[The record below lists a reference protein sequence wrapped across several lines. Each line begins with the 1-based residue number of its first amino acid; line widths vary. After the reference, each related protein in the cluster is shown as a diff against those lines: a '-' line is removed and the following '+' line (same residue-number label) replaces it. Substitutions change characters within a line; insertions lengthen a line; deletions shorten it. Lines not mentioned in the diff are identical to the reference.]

1 MRIRLAL
8 MFSFISYS
16 RGDQA
21 FALQLVGA
29 LVQRGSTAWLDRND
43 VLPAGELR
51 EDIQARIEEAGAF
64 LFLLSPDSIISEE
77 CKKELG
83 YAVSCGKKLIPV
95 LRRNVNNDLVP
106 QALRGLDRITDASFD
121 RLVEKVLDALLID
134 KDDWNRSGWWQRL
147 SREWEKDHKQN
158 ASLLLRGKELKSAE
172 ELLKRAEHWRL
183 EGGQEK
189 HEANPLPPY
198 LLYVSTAARN
208 TSRLSNGFSVF

>member
-1 MRIRLAL
+1 MADV
-8 MFSFISYS
+8 FDVFISYLHL
-16 RGDQA
+16 DEA

-29 LVQRGSTAWLDRND
+29 LKQSGFTAWFDRSD
-43 VLPAGELR
+43 VVPAGKFR
-51 EDIQARIEEAGAF
+51 EDVDAGIEEAGAF
-64 LFLLSPDSIISEE
+64 LFLLSPDSVSSDSKE
-77 CKKELG
+77 CKRELE

-95 LRRNVNNDLVP
+95 VYKAVDRDRAPQELRELP
-106 QALRGLDRITDASFD
+106 WIEDASFD
-121 RLVEKVLDALLID
+121 RLVEKVLDVLLID
-134 KDDWNRSGWWQRL
+134 KDDWNRSGRWQRL

-183 EGGQEK
+183 TGRPEK